1 MEQLVRHWGN
11 EAWSANT
18 PYLMAMLEW
27 LPQTSGPIVECG
39 SGLSTVV
46 LGIAAALSGRQ
57 LYVFEHEPQWGE
69 RLLRHLPP
77 SARDYVQLNLTP
89 LRDYGEFD
97 WYSLEDVPVPASIGF
112 VVCDGPPG
120 STRGGRYGLGS
131 VLGSRMVPNCTV
143 LLDDAQRDAEQTV
156 ARRWCRELGGSVVQR
171 ADCYAILRLK
181 DEEELSTTLAAAR
194 SGGGTAV

>member
-1 MEQLVRHWGN
+1 
-11 EAWSANT
+11 
-18 PYLMAMLEW
+18 MAMLEW
-27 LPQTSGPIVECG
+27 LPRTSGPIVECG

-46 LGIAAALSGRQ
+46 LGVAAALSGRQ
-57 LYVFEHEPQWGE
+57 LYTFEHERQWGE
-69 RLLRHLPP
+69 RTLRHLPP
-77 SARDYVQLNLTP
+77 SARDYVRLNLTP

-97 WYSLEDVPVPASIGF
+97 WYSLENLPLPDSIGF

-131 VLGSRMVPNCTV
+131 VLGSRMARNCTV

-171 ADCYAILRLK
+171 ADSYAIMRLK
-181 DEEELSTTLAAAR
+181 DEEELATPLPPALSE
-194 SGGGTAV
+194 GGTAM